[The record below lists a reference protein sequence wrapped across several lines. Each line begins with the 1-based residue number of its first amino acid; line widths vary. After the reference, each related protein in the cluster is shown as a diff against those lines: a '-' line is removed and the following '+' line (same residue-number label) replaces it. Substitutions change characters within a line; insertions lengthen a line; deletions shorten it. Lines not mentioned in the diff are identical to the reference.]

1 MVSKEAAMAHQA
13 ITQKMTDDEF
23 DSYVMDLLA
32 RELGPGGYAR
42 YIALHRSGR
51 GDYTADR
58 HQWLAGVTIE
68 DIERELKANSPT

>member
-1 MVSKEAAMAHQA
+1 
-13 ITQKMTDDEF
+13 
-23 DSYVMDLLA
+23 LLA

-42 YIALHRSGR
+42 YLALHRSGR

-68 DIERELKANSPT
+68 DIERELKTHSAT